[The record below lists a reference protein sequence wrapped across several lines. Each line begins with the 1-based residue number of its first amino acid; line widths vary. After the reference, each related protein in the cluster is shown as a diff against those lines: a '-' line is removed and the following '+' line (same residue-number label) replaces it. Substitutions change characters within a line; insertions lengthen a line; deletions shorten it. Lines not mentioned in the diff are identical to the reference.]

1 MKKITKKSNESLSRI
16 KNNLD
21 KKMMELYLSGD
32 VIFQSKDPK
41 IFTPYPTRP
50 IRMSDKTWE
59 ELKKQK
65 LKTGKNW
72 DTFISDILKEIK

>member
-1 MKKITKKSNESLSRI
+1 MEQEEKKKFEPFK
-16 KNNLD
+16 
-21 KKMMELYLSGD
+21 
-32 VIFQSKDPK
+32 
-41 IFTPYPTRP
+41 TRP

-72 DTFISDILKEIK
+72 DKFISDILKK